1 MNVARLKGT
10 HNAMKGGMLAAE
22 AVFETI
28 TDENLNSPT
37 QGITNRLTIC
47 MNLNNFLVAFYLF

>member
-1 MNVARLKGT
+1 
-10 HNAMKGGMLAAE
+10 MKSGLVAAE

-37 QGITNRLTIC
+37 TGKSLEINPSLSMPQGYKT
-47 MNLNNFLVAFYLF
+47 